1 MKKRFMSIAAL
12 CIICLIAASC
22 ASQAPAANP
31 VPASTENT
39 QSAPAPSPAGETIR
53 VVTYFAGSDAWAPV
67 WQEVILEYM
76 TANPGI
82 IILDESQPT
91 AGVND
96 MLKTKVQA
104 DLAAN
109 SPSDLMLYYTGDAYA
124 ETLTAQDSYL
134 DFTEA
139 LSQDPEWAA
148 GFKQTPLQSVQ
159 YQGKQY
165 TLPYIGF
172 YEGLFYNKSLFDKL
186 GLAEPTSWENI
197 INSLDA
203 LNENGITPL
212 ASSLAAPYF
221 LVENFIMAQV
231 GESNHRNYFDDSWA
245 GALDAI
251 AELHSKGA
259 FPKDAM
265 TLSEDDVRL
274 LFSEG
279 KAAMMINGS
288 WCVDSL
294 QSNPDMRIISMP
306 TTPGGKGGS
315 NSAISGFGSG
325 WYMTKAA
332 ASRSGE
338 TLKLLKYLTSPEIM
352 ARFIAIGGSS
362 AIYCEAPD
370 SSSNLLKSAAVM
382 LNTATYIDKTLDS
395 QVGHEA
401 YEAMNGGV
409 QYIVEGMK
417 TSKEVIEEARSLN

>member
-1 MKKRFMSIAAL
+1 
-12 CIICLIAASC
+12 
-22 ASQAPAANP
+22 
-31 VPASTENT
+31 
-39 QSAPAPSPAGETIR
+39 
-53 VVTYFAGSDAWAPV
+53 
-67 WQEVILEYM
+67 M